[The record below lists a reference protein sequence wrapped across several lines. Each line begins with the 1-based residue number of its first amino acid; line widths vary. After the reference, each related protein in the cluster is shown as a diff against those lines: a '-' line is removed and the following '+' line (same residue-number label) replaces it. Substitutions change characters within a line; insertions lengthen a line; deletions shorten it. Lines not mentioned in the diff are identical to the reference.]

1 LLNYFSK
8 DSNKNIVYN
17 NCCNM
22 NLSKKGN
29 SKNMVISMNNNVIP
43 LDNLKSNSIPN
54 NFNIKSNFDSLHDL
68 LDLDKFKNNANS
80 NLSMNNQIFD
90 LVKNIDSNLVCM
102 LRHMWK
108 SLCTNIEVFISS
120 LILISLRFF

>member
-1 LLNYFSK
+1 
-8 DSNKNIVYN
+8 
-17 NCCNM
+17 M

-29 SKNMVISMNNNVIP
+29 SKNMVISMNNNIIP

-102 LRHMWK
+102 LRHMWE
-108 SLCTNIEVFISS
+108 SLCTNIEVFISP